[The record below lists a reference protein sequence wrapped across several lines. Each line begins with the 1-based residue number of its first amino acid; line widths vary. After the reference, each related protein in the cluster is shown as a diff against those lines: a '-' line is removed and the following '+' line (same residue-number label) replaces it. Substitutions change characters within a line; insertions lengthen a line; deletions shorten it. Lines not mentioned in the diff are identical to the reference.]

1 MLRANR
7 QVSMFLQKV
16 VSLSLIAAGSMLSLV
31 AQTSTSGTRTI
42 NLPPAGL
49 GSTETARINVVN
61 VASESSSGT
70 AASCT
75 GSISF
80 LNSSGTAIG
89 SPATFTVT
97 SGQIS
102 SASLPFAS
110 ASLAGIRGEIRGE
123 IQLTLTSGVPCALT
137 FSFETFDSTTGA
149 THIFLANPGGGGPGF
164 GGGGPGP
171 HAFGQ

>member
-1 MLRANR
+1 
-7 QVSMFLQKV
+7 MFIRKFILTSIV
-16 VSLSLIAAGSMLSLV
+16 AAGSMVSV
-31 AQTSTSGTRTI
+31 FAQTSTTGTRTI

-61 VASESSSGT
+61 VASNSSSGT

-80 LNSSGTAIG
+80 LSSTGTTIG
-89 SPATFTVT
+89 SATSFTVT
-97 SGQIS
+97 SEQLA

-110 ASLAGIRGEIRGE
+110 AGLSGIRGEIRGE
-123 IQLTLTSGVPCALT
+123 IQLTVTSGVPCALA

-149 THIFLANPGGGGPGF
+149 THIYLANPGFGPGGGPPP
-164 GGGGPGP
+164 GGPHGG
-171 HAFGQ
+171 F

>member
-1 MLRANR
+1 MRFHKLI
-7 QVSMFLQKV
+7 SI
-16 VSLSLIAAGSMLSLV
+16 SLIASGSMLSLF
-31 AQTSTSGTRTI
+31 AQTSTTGTRTI

-61 VASESSSGT
+61 VASDSTSGT

-80 LNSSGTAIG
+80 LNASGVAIG

-102 SASLPFAS
+102 SGSLPFSS
-110 ASLAGIRGEIRGE
+110 AGISGIRGEIRGQ
-123 IQLTLTSGVPCALT
+123 IQLTLTASVPCALS
-137 FSFETFDSTTGA
+137 FSFETFDSATGV
-149 THIFLANPGGGGPGF
+149 THIFLASPGGGPGPGF

-171 HAFGQ
+171 GPHAFGQ

>member
-1 MLRANR
+1 MRFHKLI
-7 QVSMFLQKV
+7 SI
-16 VSLSLIAAGSMLSLV
+16 SLIASGSMLSLL
-31 AQTSTSGTRTI
+31 AQTSTTGTRTI

-75 GSISF
+75 GTISF
-80 LNSSGTAIG
+80 LNASGTAIG

-102 SASLPFAS
+102 SGSLPFS
-110 ASLAGIRGEIRGE
+110 SAGISGVRGEIRGE
-123 IQLTLTSGVPCALT
+123 IQLTLTSGVPCALA

-149 THIFLANPGGGGPGF
+149 THIFLANPGGGPGPGF

-171 HAFGQ
+171 GPQGFGQ